1 MKFSIYLFI
10 LSLLFTGHL
19 CAQETDKVLLTINKK
34 PVFTSEFMRVYE
46 KNKDIVIDNQSKDIK
61 EYLDLFVDFKLKLAE
76 AYALG
81 LDKKPDFISE
91 LDKYK
96 SQLADSYI
104 KDEEIREELVL
115 ETYERMKYE
124 INASHILVL
133 TDVNALPADT
143 VKAYAK
149 ISEAYSKIKDG
160 NSFEEVAKSYSEDPS
175 VAQNGGSLSYFS
187 VFDMVYDFE
196 NVAYST
202 PVGSI
207 SKPFRTQFGYH
218 ILKVNDK
225 RPARGELEVAHIFI
239 KSNPA
244 DVAYAEKQCGEIYD
258 KIQQGEDF
266 AYLAGKYSD
275 DPTGSQN
282 AGRLP
287 RFGSGRL
294 IKPMEDQ
301 AYMLKEIGDVSRP
314 FETEYGWHIFKLI
327 KKYPLLPYEQMQEQI
342 VQQLGNSNRSAI
354 LKKDLSNKLS
364 RNYKISQIDR
374 EGLRALDQT
383 AAAVPKE
390 LVILTINEKSYSA
403 EEFITFRQLAKQQNI
418 SDDFERFKTEIILEY
433 HKDHLESSDT
443 EFALTLKEY
452 TEGILLFDL
461 LESNIWKIA
470 ETDSLGLADYYQ
482 KHLNDYY
489 WKKSAHV
496 IIANCNEKVKAERV
510 RELLLE
516 GRNTEEIKAQVNE
529 GATIHVLFN
538 EAVLELPSNKLP
550 LNFEEHIGVSKVY
563 ADDDKHFTVV
573 QVLELMPPRPKTLK
587 ENRGQV
593 MNDYQNHLEKEW
605 VKSLHQK
612 YKVSYNEKEVK
623 RLEKLILQLE

>member
-10 LSLLFTGHL
+10 LSLLFTDHL

-34 PVFTSEFMRVYE
+34 PVFTSEFLRVYE
-46 KNKDIVIDNQSKDIK
+46 KNKDIVIDNQSKEIK

-81 LDKKPDFISE
+81 LDKKPEFIGE
-91 LDKYK
+91 LNRYK

-133 TDVNALPADT
+133 TDANALPADT

-149 ISEAYSKIKDG
+149 ISEAYSKIKAG

-175 VAQNGGSLSYFS
+175 VAQNGGNLSYFS

-202 PVGSI
+202 PVGSL

-225 RPARGELEVAHIFI
+225 RPARGELEVAHIFV
-239 KSNPA
+239 KNNPA
-244 DVAYAEKQCGEIYD
+244 DPAYAEKQCREIYD

-282 AGRLP
+282 GGRLP

-301 AYMLKEIGDVSRP
+301 AYMLKAIGDVSRP

-327 KKYPLLPYEQMQEQI
+327 NKYPLLPYEQMQEQI
-342 VQQLGNSNRSAI
+342 IQQLGNSNRSAI
-354 LKKDLSNKLS
+354 LKKDLANKLS
-364 RNYKISQIDR
+364 GNYKISQIDR
-374 EGLRALDQT
+374 EGLYALDQT
-383 AAAVPKE
+383 AAAVMKE
-390 LVILTINEKSYSA
+390 LVVLKINEKSYSA
-403 EEFITFRQLAKQQNI
+403 EEFIAFRQLAKQQNI
-418 SDDFERFKTEIILEY
+418 SGDFERFKTEKILEY
-433 HKDHLESSDT
+433 HKDNLESSNT

-452 TEGILLFDL
+452 AEGILLFDL
-461 LESNIWKIA
+461 LENNIWKMA
-470 ETDSLGLADYYQ
+470 ETDSLGLSDYYQ

-489 WKKSAHV
+489 WKKSARV
-496 IIANCNEKVKAERV
+496 IIANCNEKLKAERV

-516 GRNTEEIKAQVNE
+516 GRNTEEIKALVNE

-550 LNFEEHIGVSKVY
+550 LNFEEQIGVSKVY
-563 ADDDKHFTVV
+563 AEDDKHFTVV

-605 VKSLHQK
+605 VRLLHQK

-623 RLEKLILQLE
+623 RLEKLILRPE